1 MKKIKLILFM
11 ILFTTFLNA
20 ATKLTTTEIKE
31 LAKQATIYAYPIV
44 DSYRVMYAQAIDT
57 GSSEFK
63 APFNKIKNEAKV
75 AGPKDTSIQTIN
87 ADTPYS
93 YFWMDLREE
102 AVVLTIPKIETNR
115 YYSVQLV
122 DSYTQNNDYIGVR
135 KDGSKGGKFLVVGP
149 KWKGTVPSDITRV
162 IKMDTEF
169 GYAIYRTQL
178 FNEKDIDNVKK
189 IQDGYKIQTL
199 SEYLG
204 EKPKTAAVVKWLPIN
219 REDEGKPEKFFN
231 YLNQM
236 FKFMPVYSDEKELR
250 KNFEKIGIIDGKEFN
265 YSKMSPQEKEA
276 VNQGFNEGMNQI
288 KEGMK
293 KHLDVKE
300 IFGTHEYL
308 KNNYLNRAIAAY
320 GGIYGN
326 SKEEAVYIPY
336 ITNDKGEF
344 YDTSKN
350 KYTMHFTKDSLPPVK
365 AFWSI
370 TMYDGKTLF
379 MIENPLNRNLI
390 NSAMLSSLKKDK
402 DGGITIYIQKDSPGK
417 NKESNWLPAPNGPF
431 AMMLRTYLPRESIL
445 NNQWQP
451 PVLEI
456 VK

>member
-1 MKKIKLILFM
+1 MV
-11 ILFTTFLNA
+11 LFTTFLNA
-20 ATKLTTTEIKE
+20 ATKLTTSEIKD

-44 DSYRVMYAQAIDT
+44 DNYRIMYAQAIDKQ
-57 GSSEFK
+57 SPEFK
-63 APFNKIKNEAKV
+63 APFNQIKSIAEV

-93 YFWMDLREE
+93 YLWMDLRED
-102 AVVLTIPKIETNR
+102 AMILTIPKMESTR
-115 YYSVQLV
+115 YYSVQLI
-122 DSYTQNNDYIGVR
+122 DLYTQNDDYIGVR
-135 KDGSKGGKFLVVGP
+135 KDGSEGGKFLIVGP
-149 KWKGTVPSDITRV
+149 NWKGTEPKGITRV

-169 GYAIYRTQL
+169 AYAIYRTQL

-189 IQDGYKIQTL
+189 IQNDYKVQTL
-199 SEYLG
+199 DEYLG
-204 EKPKTAAVVKWLPIN
+204 KKSKVAKAIKWLPIS
-219 REDEGKPEKFFN
+219 REDEQKPEKFFN

-236 FKFMPVYSDEKELR
+236 FQFMPVYTDEKDLR
-250 KNFEKIGIIDGKEFN
+250 KNFEKIGIIDGKKFN
-265 YSKMSPQEKEA
+265 YSKMTKEEKEA
-276 VNQGFNEGMNQI
+276 INQGFTEGMEQI
-288 KEGMK
+288 KAQMK
-293 KHLDVKE
+293 IHLDVKE

-308 KNNYLNRAIAAY
+308 KNNYLYRAVAAF

-350 KYTMHFTKDSLPPVK
+350 KYTMHFSKDSLPPVK

-390 NSAMLSSLKKDK
+390 NSAMLPNLKKDK

-417 NKESNWLPAPNGPF
+417 DKESNWLPAPNGPF
-431 AMMLRTYLPRESIL
+431 AMMLRTYLPEEPML
-445 NNQWQP
+445 NNKWKEPILQ
-451 PVLEI
+451 I